1 MQKKSLYVLVKNF
14 KGINEDVDVFNT
26 YKAAQKAFF
35 EYTGFSYSKDYQ
47 NPESVRYNESFSE
60 TKIYE
65 IAMPRPSKAR
75 NRGIS
80 SNQLALP
87 FNMSSL

>member
-1 MQKKSLYVLVKNF
+1 MHERLLYILVKNF
-14 KGINEDVDVFNT
+14 KGINEDVDIFYS

-47 NPESVRYNESFSE
+47 NPEAIGYNEYFSE

-65 IAMPRPSKAR
+65 IGMPKPPKV
-75 NRGIS
+75 NKRGIS

-87 FNMSSL
+87 FDIGG

>member
-1 MQKKSLYVLVKNF
+1 MHKRLIYVLVKNF
-14 KGINEDVDVFNT
+14 KGINEDVDVFDT

-47 NPESVRYNESFSE
+47 NPEAIRYNENFSE

-65 IAMPRPSKAR
+65 IAMQRPSKAR

-80 SNQLALP
+80 SNQLTLP
-87 FNMSSL
+87 FNMCSL